1 MASSE
6 GPSEAEMFRALASI
20 PDSLRGSTWLT
31 ISELALV
38 AQVPENPLDSMLTP
52 LRSKHWNLQKL
63 RIEKAS
69 ERRDRKGSKTYHYYR
84 PYTGMTVHV
93 GHCMSSREGRAV
105 NEASKSTEL
114 RVALAREPS
123 RAVQI
128 TTPAL
133 TESDHT
139 TGNDH
144 CTRQKGGAKR
154 PKRSTDESPFVLG
167 RAESSFKPAKAAASK
182 GPTRPHFPHSA
193 IGYLSQST
201 KDGGRVYFIF
211 SEDYSA
217 LEQSVVFAPP
227 RPVGN
232 GGTAQKWEVDYKV
245 SIRGTL
251 VHQNRIRAVNS
262 SSLQSQVHSMLESVG
277 SVP

>member
-1 MASSE
+1 
-6 GPSEAEMFRALASI
+6 MFRALASI

-114 RVALAREPS
+114 RAALAREPS
-123 RAVQI
+123 QAVQI
-128 TTPAL
+128 TMPTLA
-133 TESDHT
+133 ESDHAAS
-139 TGNDH
+139 NDH
-144 CTRQKGGAKR
+144 CTRQKWGAKR
-154 PKRSTDESPFVLG
+154 LKRSADDERPLVLG
-167 RAESSFKPAKAAASK
+167 RSESSKPAKVAASK

-211 SEDYSA
+211 SEDHLA

-232 GGTAQKWEVDYKV
+232 GGTAQKWEVYYKV

-262 SSLQSQVHSMLESVG
+262 SSLQSQIHSMLESVG